1 MPDSTRYSRLILVDD
16 LHGMG
21 WQKSTNNIDKSY
33 WNMLFQ
39 WTWYGES
46 VEGNVVAMIV
56 TARNAIMKPH
66 GLKMYRDVLQY
77 MNVLYTFINTL
88 TPRQNGCHFADDIF
102 ICIFL
107 NENVIIM
114 AIF

>member
-1 MPDSTRYSRLILVDD
+1 
-16 LHGMG
+16 MG

-56 TARNAIMKPH
+56 TALNAIMKPH

-77 MNVLYTFINTL
+77 MNVLYTFIITL
-88 TPRQNGCHFADDIF
+88 TPRQNGCHFADAIF
-102 ICIFL
+102 KCIFL
-107 NENVIIM
+107 NENVWIVIKISLQFVPKGPINNIP
-114 AIF
+114 ALV